1 MDKKKMCEDAAVN
14 LQFVHVLR
22 DYNKGKKGE
31 LADMITNA
39 ANKIEELTAKIFE
52 LSGEVE
58 KYEREKANS
67 TVSNKPLQLKV

>member
-1 MDKKKMCEDAAVN
+1 MCEDAATN
-14 LQFVHVLR
+14 LQFVHALR

-39 ANKIEELTAKIFE
+39 ANKIEELTAKVFE

>member
-1 MDKKKMCEDAAVN
+1 MCEDAAAN

-22 DYNKGKKGE
+22 DYSKGKKGE

-39 ANKIEELTAKIFE
+39 ANKIEELTANVFE

-58 KYEREKANS
+58 RYEREKAHPI
-67 TVSNKPLQLKV
+67 VFNKPLQLKV